1 MVINKK
7 ETEMPQ
13 VIEKTKTNNHCSIGG
28 RIVPLES
35 IRNIGIMAHIDAGKT
50 TTTERILYYTGI
62 THRMG
67 EVDEGTAVMD
77 WMEQEQERGI
87 TITAASTTCYWK
99 GYKINII
106 DTPGH
111 VDFTVEVERSLR
123 VLDGAVI
130 VFCAVGGVEP
140 QSETVWR
147 QADKYKVPR
156 ICFVNKMDRV
166 GANYWETVKMI
177 EKRLNVV
184 ALPIQIPYGIES
196 DFKGNIDVINQVAY
210 EYNEECLGAEY
221 TQKDVPDEY
230 KDLSEKTRER
240 LIEKLSELDD
250 QILEKY
256 INNAEI
262 RADEIISA
270 IRRVT
275 IQNKATPVLCG
286 SAFRNKGIQPLLDA
300 IVNYLPSPIDI
311 PPVKGVNTQGREC
324 YRRASDSEPFS
335 ALVFK
340 IMTDAYMGQLA
351 YIRVY
356 SGKLRAGDTILN
368 SRKNKRERIS
378 RIVKMHANKR
388 EEVDT
393 VFAGDIAA
401 IVGLKS
407 VVTGDTICDIAHP
420 IILEAIEFPKPVV
433 SITIEPK
440 TKADHDKLMTG
451 LEKLAAEDPTFK
463 VGLDKESGQT
473 LISGMGELHLE
484 IIVDRLKREFG
495 IGANV
500 GKPRVAYK
508 ETIRVAA
515 EGEGKYIHQ
524 VGGKGQYGHVILRL
538 EPLPAGSGFVFLDN
552 SKGGIIPKEFIPAIK
567 VGIEEAMLDGVLA
580 GFQME
585 DIRAILIGG
594 SYHEVDSTDL
604 AYKIAASMAFK
615 EAAKKGD
622 PYLLE
627 PIMKIEIVSPEEFLG
642 EVISNINARRGKILS
657 VDTPRV
663 GTKVIVCI
671 APLAELFNYATD
683 FRSATQ
689 GRAVYS
695 MFFYRFEEVP
705 KKIAQEII
713 KKNLGGI

>member
-1 MVINKK
+1 
-7 ETEMPQ
+7 MPQ
-13 VIEKTKTNNHCSIGG
+13 LIEKVKTNNQCLLAG
-28 RIVPLES
+28 RSVPLEA

-62 THRMG
+62 THRIG

-99 GYKINII
+99 NYKINII

-147 QADKYKVPR
+147 QADKYRVPR
-156 ICFVNKMDRV
+156 ICFINKMDRI
-166 GANYWETVKMI
+166 GANFWGTIEMI
-177 EKRLNVV
+177 EKKLNVV
-184 ALPIQIPYGIES
+184 ALPIQIPLGIES
-196 DFKGNIDVINQVAY
+196 DFRGDMDVIEQVGY
-210 EYNEECLGAEY
+210 EYVEEELGA
-221 TQKDVPDEY
+221 QCNIISIPPEY
-230 KDLSEKTRER
+230 KEIAEKTKEKV
-240 LIEKLSELDD
+240 IEKLSEIDDKILD
-250 QILEKY
+250 KY
-256 INNAEI
+256 LNNETISAEDI
-262 RADEIISA
+262 KSA
-270 IRRVT
+270 IRRV
-275 IQNKATPVLCG
+275 IIENKATAVLCG

-311 PPVKGVNTQGREC
+311 PPVKGANLQGREC
-324 YRRASDSEPFS
+324 YRRASDTEPFC

-340 IMTDAYMGQLA
+340 IMSDAYMGQLA

-356 SGKLRAGDTILN
+356 SGKLKAGDTILN
-368 SRKNKRERIS
+368 SRKNKKERIA

-388 EEVDT
+388 EEINAIY
-393 VFAGDIAA
+393 AGDIAA
-401 IVGLKS
+401 IVGLKN
-407 VVTGDTICDIAHP
+407 VITGDTICDVAHP

-440 TKADHDKLMTG
+440 TKIDNDKLING
-451 LEKLAAEDPTFK
+451 LEKLVIEDPTFK

-484 IIVDRLKREFG
+484 IIVDRLKREYG
-495 IGANV
+495 ISANV
-500 GKPRVAYK
+500 GKPKVEYK
-508 ETIRVAA
+508 ETIRKAA
-515 EGEGKYIHQ
+515 EGAGKYIHQ
-524 VGGKGQYGHVILRL
+524 VGGKGQYGHVILRI
-538 EPLPAGSGFVFLDN
+538 EPLPSGGGFIFLDN
-552 SKGGIIPKEFIPAIK
+552 SKGGVIPKEFVPAVK
-567 VGIEEAMLDGVLA
+567 TGIEEAMLEGVLA

-585 DIRAILIGG
+585 DLRAVLIGG
-594 SYHEVDSTDL
+594 SFHEVDSTDL
-604 AYKIAASMAFK
+604 AYKIAGSIAFK
-615 EAAKKGD
+615 EAAKKAE

-627 PIMKIEIVSPEEFLG
+627 PIMRIEIVCPEEFLG
-642 EVISNINARRGKILS
+642 EVISNINSRRGRIIS
-657 VDTPRV
+657 IGTPRT
-663 GTKVIVCI
+663 GTKVMVCV

-683 FRSATQ
+683 LRSVTQ

-705 KKIAQEII
+705 KKIAEELV
-713 KKNLGGI
+713 KKNLGEI